1 MKYTI
6 ITTMVLFTSCI
17 TNNVEPLAPSEITPE
32 FKPLP
37 PEKLRDLRFICDGYA
52 YKSITKKDYEQK
64 EYN

>member
-6 ITTMVLFTSCI
+6 ITTIVLFAGCI

-37 PEKLRDLRFICDGYA
+37 PEELFKNVV
-52 YKSITKKDYEQK
+52 YKGATIKDYGQK